1 MTKEVLL
8 YKIDQLKLKRANA
21 HNNPMEQERINSML
35 NKLYDLWYL
44 MNEQEARK
52 EVA

>member
-1 MTKEVLL
+1 MTREALL
-8 YKIDQLKLKRANA
+8 YKIGQLKLKRANA

-35 NKLYDLWYL
+35 TKLYDLWYL
-44 MNEQEARK
+44 TNEQEARK